1 MIQTNAIT
9 PFLSKVIE
17 FPYYLKLNR
26 DSLAKII
33 NKVLLFENSK
43 NQNLINNSCDKIWF
57 SLIFCVLME

>member
-33 NKVLLFENSK
+33 NKGLLFENSK
-43 NQNLINNSCDKIWF
+43 N
-57 SLIFCVLME
+57 